1 MPDITNVAPI
11 AIAGVA
17 ILALLVIGGLLSSAS
32 SKAATKDGGGFIAV
46 TGLTAIALGALIF
59 VMNHYA

>member
-32 SKAATKDGGGFIAV
+32 SKAATKGDGGFLAV
-46 TGLTAIALGALIF
+46 TGLTAVALGALIF
-59 VMNHYA
+59 VLNHYA